1 MLKNQAIDQSGLTKK
16 AVEYYIQEGLVCPK
30 LLENGYRDFTE
41 ADVERLKTISL
52 YRKLGLDL
60 AEIKQ
65 ILTDAS
71 ALKTILHKH
80 TLEQQKANLKLEILQ
95 QLCQGTSLFALQ
107 QKVEQIDGS
116 AVIRK
121 RLMELFPGAY
131 GKLIVLSFAPYLD
144 VRIESQEQLEAF
156 HEMVCFFDDVPEL
169 QLPAELQ
176 QYLDDSLTQITETD
190 MKAALENK
198 TRAVENIE
206 EFLSENRQMIEDYLA
221 FKQSEEYHNSPMFQL
236 MTCMKQLCATNGYF
250 DRFLPALRR
259 LSPLYDQYYRQMLK
273 ADQRFLEQYPDAAK

>member
-273 ADQRFLEQYPDAAK
+273 ADQRFLEQYPEAAK